1 MATYYTESTRMSD
14 IICEQ
19 PQMLQMMSRFGIS
32 LGVGEKSV
40 AEICSLHN
48 VDPQTFLAVANFT
61 KFGEGAAH
69 EFAPDVS
76 VESLVS
82 YLKRAHEYFLDFQLP
97 SIRRKLMEA
106 IVCANN
112 SEINEASALII
123 RFYDEY
129 MGEVRRHMQHEDRHI
144 FTYVDELLA
153 GNPGDGY
160 KIERFARSHTSID
173 RKLQELK
180 NIIIK
185 YFTPGDGAELL
196 NSTLYDI
203 FACEA
208 DLRRHC
214 LVEDLIFVPAVQ
226 LLEEKVARA
235 TQECASAK
243 SPDQTDLS
251 CALSEREKEVVAC
264 AVRGLAN
271 KQIADRLFIS
281 VNTVLTHRKN
291 IARKL
296 DIHSV
301 SGLTIYAIING
312 IVRIEDLKTTN

>member
-1 MATYYTESTRMSD
+1 MSLKLFALPLYLFY
-14 IICEQ
+14 IILW
-19 PQMLQMMSRFGIS
+19 PVSAFTSWISKLLMRIFGVHSSNTKMGMLT
-32 LGVGEKSV
+32 VGD
-40 AEICSLHN
+40 LN
-48 VDPQTFLAVANFT
+48 N
-61 KFGEGAAH
+61 
-69 EFAPDVS
+69 
-76 VESLVS
+76 
-82 YLKRAHEYFLDFQLP
+82 YL
-97 SIRRKLMEA
+97 
-106 IVCANN
+106 
-112 SEINEASALII
+112 
-123 RFYDEY
+123 
-129 MGEVRRHMQHEDRHI
+129 
-144 FTYVDELLA
+144 
-153 GNPGDGY
+153 
-160 KIERFARSHTSID
+160 TSID

-226 LLEEKVARA
+226 LLEEKVAQA

-312 IVRIEDLKTTN
+312 IVRIEDLKSTN